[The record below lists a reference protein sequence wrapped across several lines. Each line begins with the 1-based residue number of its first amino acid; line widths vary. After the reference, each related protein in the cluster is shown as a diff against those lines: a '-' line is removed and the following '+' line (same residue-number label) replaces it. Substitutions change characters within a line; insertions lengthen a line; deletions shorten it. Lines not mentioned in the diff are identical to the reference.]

1 MEWIESQEFQKTLSA
16 KWVNVSGMHFGYV
29 PKNIQNRK
37 CISLYNHR
45 TYSLVY
51 RYQAYKAGHGISP
64 QNFWKKS
71 PEKKSIAP
79 IVNEGEILEESKTA
93 SREVMTKK

>member
-1 MEWIESQEFQKTLSA
+1 MASFAAQNEHWICELKWVAKMEWIESQEFQKTLSA
-16 KWVNVSGMHFGYV
+16 TCVNVSGMHFGYV

-37 CISLYNHR
+37 CRSLYNHR

-64 QNFWKKS
+64 QNFWKN
-71 PEKKSIAP
+71 PLKKIDRTNS
-79 IVNEGEILEESKTA
+79 
-93 SREVMTKK
+93 